1 MPMDFEVVWSEME
14 ECQRL
19 GLAKCI
25 GVSNFSCKKLQHIL
39 SIATIPPSVN
49 QVNTTFLLFDF
60 FFSKQ
65 FQFTLLFFFMDENK
79 VEMSPI
85 WQQRKLR
92 ELCRSND
99 IVVTAYSVL
108 GSRGAFWGTPKI
120 MESDVLKE
128 IAEAKEKTVAQVL
141 SKVFLNDTIKQEKYK
156 KQLVTFI

>member
-1 MPMDFEVVWSEME
+1 
-14 ECQRL
+14 
-19 GLAKCI
+19 
-25 GVSNFSCKKLQHIL
+25 
-39 SIATIPPSVN
+39 
-49 QVNTTFLLFDF
+49 
-60 FFSKQ
+60 
-65 FQFTLLFFFMDENK
+65 
-79 VEMSPI
+79 MSPI

>member
-1 MPMDFEVVWSEME
+1 
-14 ECQRL
+14 
-19 GLAKCI
+19 
-25 GVSNFSCKKLQHIL
+25 
-39 SIATIPPSVN
+39 
-49 QVNTTFLLFDF
+49 
-60 FFSKQ
+60 
-65 FQFTLLFFFMDENK
+65 MDENK

-141 SKVFLNDTIKQEKYK
+141 SKVFLNDIKLEKYK